1 MNLEEQA
8 TNEIGKEMKHMGK
21 FMSTSMRSIS
31 NILDK
36 NYDENK
42 LLRNEYGV
50 DLNDYM

>member
-8 TNEIGKEMKHMGK
+8 TNEIGKEMKHLGK

-31 NILDK
+31 KMLDK
-36 NYDENK
+36 SYDENK

-50 DLNDYM
+50 DFNDYI